1 MTMAGNASQ
10 IAVLTAQIAVVQ
22 NQKLLAA
29 SQNAL
34 QQAKFDQ
41 QIDSLNNQ
49 ITALTPTPAPAAAQN

>member
-1 MTMAGNASQ
+1 MAGNAFQ
-10 IAVLTAQIAVVQ
+10 IAVLQAQIAVAQ

-34 QQAKFDQ
+34 QQARFDQ

-49 ITALTPTPAPAAAQN
+49 IAALTPAPAPAPAA